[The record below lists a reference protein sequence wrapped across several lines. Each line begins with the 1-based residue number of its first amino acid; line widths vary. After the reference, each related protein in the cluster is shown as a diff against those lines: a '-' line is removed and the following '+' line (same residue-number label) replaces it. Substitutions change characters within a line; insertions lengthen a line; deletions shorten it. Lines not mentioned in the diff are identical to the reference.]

1 MKEQAM
7 NELSRMEVRADDIIQ
22 YGYIAVK
29 QFPKSE
35 KFVLASRITDL
46 MWEMAALINSAT
58 DAQYNSDKLKLMKQ
72 ADMELRKLR
81 IMVRNS
87 MKLGFLPFQKYE
99 YWSKLNDELGRMI
112 GAWMHQI
119 SNRKG

>member
-1 MKEQAM
+1 M

-35 KFVLASRITDL
+35 KFVLATRITDL
-46 MWEMAALINSAT
+46 MWEMAALISSAV
-58 DAQYNSDKLKLMKQ
+58 DAQYNSDKIRLMKE
-72 ADMELRKLR
+72 ADKELRKLR

>member
-1 MKEQAM
+1 M
-7 NELSRMEVRADDIIQ
+7 NELSKMEVRADDIIQ

-35 KFVLASRITDL
+35 KFVLATRITDL
-46 MWEMAALINSAT
+46 MWEMAALISSAI
-58 DAQYNSDKLKLMKQ
+58 DARYNSEKIKLMKE
-72 ADMELRKLR
+72 ADKELRKLR
-81 IMVRNS
+81 IMVRNA
-87 MKLGFLPFQKYE
+87 MILGFLPFQKYE
-99 YWSKLNDELGRMI
+99 YWSKLSDELGRMI

>member
-35 KFVLASRITDL
+35 KFVLATRITDL
-46 MWEMAALINSAT
+46 MWEMAALISSAI
-58 DAQYNSDKLKLMKQ
+58 DAQYNSDKIRLMKE
-72 ADMELRKLR
+72 ADKELRKLR

>member
-7 NELSRMEVRADDIIQ
+7 NELSRMEVRAEDIIQ

-35 KFVLASRITDL
+35 KFVLATRITDL
-46 MWEMAALINSAT
+46 MWDMAALISIAI
-58 DAQYNSDKLKLMKQ
+58 DAQYNSDKIRLMKE
-72 ADMELRKLR
+72 ADKELRKLR

>member
-1 MKEQAM
+1 MV
-7 NELSRMEVRADDIIQ
+7 ELSRMEVRADDVIQ

-35 KFVLASRITDL
+35 KFVLATRITDT
-46 MWEMAALINSAT
+46 MWELAALISSAI
-58 DAQYNSDKLKLMKQ
+58 DAQYNSDKIKLMKE
-72 ADMELRKLR
+72 ADRELRKLR

-87 MKLGFLPFQKYE
+87 MKLGFLPFKKYE
-99 YWSKLNDELGRMI
+99 HWSKLNDELGRMI
-112 GAWMHQI
+112 GAWMRQI

>member
-1 MKEQAM
+1 M

-35 KFVLASRITDL
+35 KFVLATRITDL
-46 MWEMAALINSAT
+46 MWEMSALISSAI
-58 DAQYNSDKLKLMKQ
+58 DAQYNSDKIKLMKE
-72 ADMELRKLR
+72 ADKELRKLR

-87 MKLGFLPFQKYE
+87 MKLGFLPFKKYE